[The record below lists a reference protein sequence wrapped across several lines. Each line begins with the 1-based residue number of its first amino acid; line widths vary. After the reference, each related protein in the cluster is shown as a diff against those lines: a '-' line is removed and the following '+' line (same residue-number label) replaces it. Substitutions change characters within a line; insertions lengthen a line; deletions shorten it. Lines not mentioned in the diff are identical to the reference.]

1 MNWSGRT
8 AVAAVA
14 TTCGLA
20 LTAAGGAGTGAG
32 TGTPDLATDQAV
44 YAYLLSI
51 GVDPAGVVIQRG
63 SKNYAGPKCPGTDWI
78 CTTASRVVQVA
89 PASGENRVECGD
101 PELLGVVPSAPYPA
115 VNVCIAVQQLNGPP
129 FPSPSEQQGDNHFRC
144 HERDTGNPTAV
155 DPQECNATQTA
166 APGGHNHASIHMLIQ
181 QTTGV
186 SQTAR
191 QRVNVNQQNADGFDN
206 HAQTYQLIEQ
216 SSTAEGAAVV
226 QDQKADQSAIVNQ
239 VTSEGGDNF
248 SGVNQSQF
256 QKAHARGTTQMQNAA
271 DADGTT
277 CRNTCAAITQTSD
290 SGRNSSSLS
299 QSWHPQAKIL
309 GKDATGTQ
317 TQGFGGG
324 GLEGAVDQ
332 TSDGVSTS
340 TADQVE
346 NQDLS
351 GPQAVLKFQVGPQS
365 CCSIQATNEKNK
377 VDIEQTSTQRAVA
390 TTQLVDDTVIE
401 AVDPF
406 ATQSTSLTGRF
417 HTTGEGTVN
426 HQAKTNGDQIN
437 SSCPPT
443 GFDAEEGPCA
453 IQTTCTQA
461 EETCQSTEP
470 DIDIT
475 SVGPNA
481 RRT

>member
-14 TTCGLA
+14 MTCGLA

-32 TGTPDLATDQAV
+32 TGTPNLSTDEAV

-89 PASGENRVECGD
+89 PASGQNRVECGD
-101 PELLGVVPSAPYPA
+101 PALLGVVPSAPYPPA
-115 VNVCIAVQQLNGPP
+115 NVCIAVQQLSGPP

-144 HERDTGNPTAV
+144 HVKDTTNPTV
-155 DPQECNATQTA
+155 TPQTCEADQSA
-166 APGGHNHASIHMLIQ
+166 APGGHNHAGIHMIIQ
-181 QTTGV
+181 QTTGLT
-186 SQTAR
+186 QTAR
-191 QRVNVNQQNADGFDN
+191 QRADVNQQNADGFDN
-206 HAQTYQLIEQ
+206 HAETYQLIEQ
-216 SSTAEGAAVV
+216 STTAAGGAVV
-226 QDQKADQSAIVNQ
+226 QDQKADQSALVNQ
-239 VTSEGGDNF
+239 VTSQGGDN
-248 SGVNQSQF
+248 SSHVNQSQF
-256 QKAHARGTTQMQNAA
+256 QKAHAKGTTQMQNAA
-271 DADGTT
+271 DADATT
-277 CRNTCAAITQTSD
+277 CRNTCADITQASD

-309 GKDATGTQ
+309 DKDATGTQ
-317 TQGFGGG
+317 TQGFFGG
-324 GLEGAVDQ
+324 GLEGEVDQ

-365 CCSIQATNEKNK
+365 CCSMQATNERNK
-377 VDIEQTSTQRAVA
+377 VDIDQTSAQRAVA
-390 TTQLVDDTVIE
+390 TTVDGVVVIE

-417 HTTGEGTVN
+417 DTTGDGTIN

-443 GFDAEEGPCA
+443 GFDSEDGQCA

-461 EETCQSTEP
+461 EDSCESVPEP
-470 DIDIT
+470 EIT
-475 SVGPNA
+475 IVLNG